1 MESRTR
7 VTTDPMPARLVDEL
21 PAAFEE
27 ILVLTLDWGANAL
40 VPDARRSVMNDK
52 ELMEEIIV

>member
-1 MESRTR
+1 
-7 VTTDPMPARLVDEL
+7 MPARLVDEL

-27 ILVLTLDWGANAL
+27 ILVLTLDWGENAL